1 MSEVIK
7 QWDDTSDETHETSV
21 KKFDDDTYTLLQLTR
36 LLFIMN
42 NNFLKFVFKT
52 LIIQSNNYDLNV

>member
-21 KKFDDDTYTLLQLTR
+21 KKFDDDTYTPLYQG
-36 LLFIMN
+36 
-42 NNFLKFVFKT
+42 
-52 LIIQSNNYDLNV
+52 

>member
-21 KKFDDDTYTLLQLTR
+21 KKFDDDTYTPLYQGLTIDKSKVHG
-36 LLFIMN
+36 LGLS
-42 NNFLKFVFKT
+42 
-52 LIIQSNNYDLNV
+52 LIHI